1 MLKLSRFSANELDS
15 GNDAQ
20 LLLYSSESL
29 FVYADEV
36 FMRNLLSHIVT
47 AHRLVNRCSTFLK
60 SENGISLLLFVAGV
74 FLISWAGSEPAN
86 AMRAVNYNDQR
97 LVEAINAILLY
108 LEGSFG
114 ALVMVCS
121 GVGAILSAA
130 FGQYRAALGLLVVAI
145 GSFILRS
152 FMSTFFNDVG
162 IQG

>member
-1 MLKLSRFSANELDS
+1 M
-15 GNDAQ
+15 
-20 LLLYSSESL
+20 
-29 FVYADEV
+29 
-36 FMRNLLSHIVT
+36 IT
-47 AHRLVNRCSTFLK
+47 
-60 SENGISLLLFVAGV
+60 AGV
-74 FLISWAGSEPAN
+74 FLIAYGSSDSVE
-86 AMRAVNYNDQR
+86 AMRSVNYNDQR